1 MNDESPVLVRLM
13 KGFARFWWD
22 FLVGDTPELFIA
34 ALAIIGVIALLS
46 ERGHFN
52 AAAVIVLPVL
62 AILALA
68 ASLVRA
74 TRASRRK

>member
-1 MNDESPVLVRLM
+1 MNDDAPLVWRLI
-13 KGFARFWWD
+13 KGFGRFWWD

-34 ALAIIGVIALLS
+34 ALVIIGAIALLS

-52 AAAVIVLPVL
+52 AAAVVVLPVL
-62 AILALA
+62 AIFTLA

-74 TRASRRK
+74 TRPSRRK